1 MNEKLQR
8 WINWI
13 QYDELIAGKNN
24 NPKKLLGLH
33 DYYKGQVVTA
43 YKPHAVCVK
52 VMSSTGKNVMEM
64 EPVGEDG
71 FFGLYLPKK
80 VYKNYVFETTYE
92 DGSTVTLADPYAFEP
107 QISDMDIYL
116 FAEGKHYEIYEKLG
130 AHPMKLN
137 GVEGTYFAV
146 WAPNARRVSVVGDFN
161 MWDGAL
167 HPMNMMGPSGIHE
180 LFIPGVKE
188 GAVYKFQILT
198 RFDELIYKADPYGNC
213 CQFRPDNASVVADLS
228 KHKWKDAAWIEK
240 RQNTKRT
247 DSLRKPMA
255 VYEMHLGSWKKAIE
269 DSDNGF
275 YSYRELAPMI
285 ADYIKELGYT
295 HIELMGIAEYPF
307 DGSWGY
313 QVTNYYAPTRRYG
326 LPEDFMYFVDYMHKN
341 GIYVILDW
349 VPAHFPKDAH
359 GLGRFDGM
367 PLYEHPDPRR
377 GEHPD
382 WGTYIFDYSRNEV
395 QNFLVANA
403 LFWLEKFHIDGLRVD
418 AVASMLYLD
427 YGKQDGEWL
436 PNKNG
441 GKENLDAIAFMQHLN
456 RMVEERVPGALMIAE
471 ESTSWAGVTAPV
483 SMDGLGYL
491 YKWNMGWMNDFLE
504 YMKLDPYFRSFN
516 HNRLTFSLMY
526 TYSENFILVISHD
539 EVVHLKCSMLLKMP
553 GTMPEKFANLKTA
566 YGFMYAHP
574 GKKLLFMGQE
584 FGQERE
590 WSEARSLD
598 WYVLDQPGHQ
608 GLQNFVKKLNA
619 LYKKYDAF
627 YYNDCDPMGFE
638 WINCND
644 NEHSQ
649 VSFIRRG
656 STAKDQL
663 LFVCNFTPVER
674 ENFWVGVPCL
684 GSYTEILNSDAE
696 EFEGEGRVNKKPL
709 QAIPGSCDGREQYI
723 SFTLPPLSV
732 VVFKYDYVDNK
743 VYLEKQAEEKAAKK
757 AKAAEKKAP
766 AKKTVAKAAT
776 AEKKVADKKAAA
788 VEAKT
793 AGSKEKPAK

>member
-213 CQFRPDNASVVADLS
+213 CQFRPDNASVVVNLG
-228 KHKWKDAAWIEK
+228 KHKWKDTSWIEK
-240 RQNTKRT
+240 RQHTKRT
-247 DSLRKPMA
+247 DSLRMPMA
-255 VYEMHLGSWKKAIE
+255 IYEMHLGSWKKAIE

-275 YSYRELAPMI
+275 YNYRDLAPMI
-285 ADYIKELGYT
+285 ADYIKEMGYT

-598 WYVLDQPGHQ
+598 WYILDQPGHQ
-608 GLQNFVKKLNA
+608 GLQKFVKKLNA
-619 LYKKYDAF
+619 LYRKYDAF
-627 YYNDCDPMGFE
+627 YYNDCDQMGFE

-649 VSFIRRG
+649 ISFIRRG
-656 STAKDQL
+656 STARDQL
-663 LFVCNFTPVER
+663 LFICNFTPVER
-674 ENFWVGVPCL
+674 EKFWVGVPCL

-709 QAIPGSCDGREQYI
+709 QAIPGSCDGKEQYI

-757 AKAAEKKAP
+757 AKAAAKKVP
-766 AKKTVAKAAT
+766 AKKKVVD
-776 AEKKVADKKAAA
+776 KKVAADK
-788 VEAKT
+788 AKP
-793 AGSKEKPAK
+793 AGSKEKK

>member
-213 CQFRPDNASVVADLS
+213 CQFRPDNASVVVNLD
-228 KHKWKDAAWIEK
+228 KHKWKDTSWIEK
-240 RQNTKRT
+240 RQHTKRT
-247 DSLRKPMA
+247 DLLRMPMA
-255 VYEMHLGSWKKAIE
+255 IYEMHLGSWKKAIE

-275 YSYRELAPMI
+275 YNYRDLAPMI
-285 ADYIKELGYT
+285 ADYIKEMGYT

-598 WYVLDQPGHQ
+598 WYILDQPGHQ
-608 GLQNFVKKLNA
+608 GLQKFVKKLNA

-627 YYNDCDPMGFE
+627 YYNDCDQMGFE

-649 VSFIRRG
+649 ISFIRRG

-663 LFVCNFTPVER
+663 LFICNFTPVER

-709 QAIPGSCDGREQYI
+709 QAIPGSCDGKEQYI

-757 AKAAEKKAP
+757 AKAAEKKA
-766 AKKTVAKAAT
+766 KT
-776 AEKKVADKKAAA
+776 AEKKV
-788 VEAKT
+788 
-793 AGSKEKPAK
+793 PAKK

>member
-213 CQFRPDNASVVADLS
+213 CQFRPDNASVVVNLD
-228 KHKWKDAAWIEK
+228 KHKWKDTSWIEK
-240 RQNTKRT
+240 RQHTKRT
-247 DSLRKPMA
+247 DSLRMPMA
-255 VYEMHLGSWKKAIE
+255 IYEMHLGSWKKAIE

-275 YSYRELAPMI
+275 YNYRDLAPMI
-285 ADYIKELGYT
+285 ADYIKEMGYT

-598 WYVLDQPGHQ
+598 WYILDQPGHQ
-608 GLQNFVKKLNA
+608 GLQKFVKKLNA

-627 YYNDCDPMGFE
+627 YYNDCDQMGFE

-649 VSFIRRG
+649 ISFIRRG
-656 STAKDQL
+656 STARDQL
-663 LFVCNFTPVER
+663 LFICNFTPVER
-674 ENFWVGVPCL
+674 EKFWVGVPCL

-709 QAIPGSCDGREQYI
+709 QAIPGSCDGKEQYI

-757 AKAAEKKAP
+757 AKAAEKKVP
-766 AKKTVAKAAT
+766 AKK
-776 AEKKVADKKAAA
+776 KVVDKKAAA
-788 VEAKT
+788 DKAKP
-793 AGSKEKPAK
+793 AGSKEKK

>member
-213 CQFRPDNASVVADLS
+213 CQFRPDNASVVVNLG
-228 KHKWKDAAWIEK
+228 KHKWKDTSWIEK
-240 RQNTKRT
+240 RQHTKRT

-255 VYEMHLGSWKKAIE
+255 IYEMHLGSWKKAIE

-275 YSYRELAPMI
+275 YNYRDLAPMI
-285 ADYIKELGYT
+285 ADYIKEMGYT

-456 RMVEERVPGALMIAE
+456 RMIEERVPGALMIAE

-627 YYNDCDPMGFE
+627 YYNDCDQMGFE

-663 LFVCNFTPVER
+663 LFICNFTPVER

-709 QAIPGSCDGREQYI
+709 QAIPGSCDGKEQYI

-757 AKAAEKKAP
+757 AKAAAKKA
-766 AKKTVAKAAT
+766 KA
-776 AEKKVADKKAAA
+776 AEKKV
-788 VEAKT
+788 
-793 AGSKEKPAK
+793 PAKK

>member
-1 MNEKLQR
+1 MGMNEKLQR

-213 CQFRPDNASVVADLS
+213 CQFRPDNASVVVDLG
-228 KHKWKDAAWIEK
+228 KHKWKDTSWIEK
-240 RQNTKRT
+240 RQHTKRT

-255 VYEMHLGSWKKAIE
+255 IYEMHLGSWKKAIE

-275 YSYRELAPMI
+275 YNYRDLAPMI
-285 ADYIKELGYT
+285 ADYIKEMGYT

-553 GTMPEKFANLKTA
+553 GIMPEKFANLKTA

-627 YYNDCDPMGFE
+627 YYNDCDQMGFE

-663 LFVCNFTPVER
+663 LFICNFTPVER

-696 EFEGEGRVNKKPL
+696 EFEGEGRVNKKAL
-709 QAIPGSCDGREQYI
+709 QAIPGSCDGKEQYI

-757 AKAAEKKAP
+757 AKAAEKKA
-766 AKKTVAKAAT
+766 KA
-776 AEKKVADKKAAA
+776 AEKKVSAKK
-788 VEAKT
+788 
-793 AGSKEKPAK
+793 

>member
-1 MNEKLQR
+1 MNEKLHR

-13 QYDELIAGKNN
+13 QYDELMEGKNN
-24 NPKKLLGLH
+24 NPGKLLGLH

-43 YKPHAVCVK
+43 YKPHAVSVK
-52 VMSSTGKNVMEM
+52 VMSSTGKNVKEM
-64 EPVGEDG
+64 EPVGEKG
-71 FFGLYLPKK
+71 FFGLYLPTK
-80 VYKNYVFETTYE
+80 VYKKYVFETTYE
-92 DGSTVTLADPYAFEP
+92 DGTTVRLADPYAFDS
-107 QISDMDIYL
+107 QITDLDRYL
-116 FAEGKHYEIYEKLG
+116 FAEGNHYQIYEKLG
-130 AHPMKLN
+130 AHPMKID

-167 HPMNMMGPSGIHE
+167 HPMNLLGISGIHE
-180 LFIPGVKE
+180 LFIPGVTE
-188 GAVYKFQILT
+188 GAVYKYQILT
-198 RFDELIYKADPYGNC
+198 RYDELIYKADPYGNC
-213 CQFRPDNASVVADLS
+213 CQFRPDNASVVVNLNQY
-228 KHKWKDAAWIEK
+228 KWKDNAWLEE
-240 RQNTKRT
+240 RQKTKRV

-255 VYEMHLGSWKKAIE
+255 IYEMHLGSWKKKIE

-275 YSYRELAPMI
+275 FGYRELAPMV
-285 ADYIKELGYT
+285 ASYIKEMGYT

-326 LPEDFMYFVDYMHKN
+326 MPEDFMYFVDYMHKN

-349 VPAHFPKDAH
+349 VPAHFPRDAH

-377 GEHPD
+377 GEHPH
-382 WGTYIFDYSRNEV
+382 WGTYIFDFGRNEV

-427 YGKQDGEWL
+427 YGKNDGEWVA
-436 PNKNG
+436 NKNG
-441 GKENLDAIAFMQHLN
+441 GKENLEAIAFMQHLN
-456 RMVEERVPGALMIAE
+456 KTVEERIPGALMIAE
-471 ESTSWAGVTAPV
+471 ESTAWAGVTAPA

-491 YKWNMGWMNDFLE
+491 YKWNMGWMNDFIE

-553 GTMPEKFANLKTA
+553 GAMPEKFANLKTA

-584 FGQERE
+584 FGQKRE

-598 WYVLDQPGHQ
+598 WFVLDEPGHS
-608 GLQNFVKKLNA
+608 GLQRFVKKLNA
-619 LYKKYDAF
+619 LYKTYDAF
-627 YYNDCDPMGFE
+627 YYNDCDSMGFE
-638 WINCND
+638 WINCDD
-644 NEHSQ
+644 NERSQ

-656 STAKDQL
+656 SKAEDQL
-663 LFVCNFTPVER
+663 LIVCNFTPVER
-674 ENFWVGVPCL
+674 QGFRVGVPCL
-684 GSYTEILNSDAE
+684 GDYTEILNSDAV
-696 EFEGEGRVNKKPL
+696 EFEGEGRVNRKPL
-709 QAIPGSCDGREQYI
+709 KAVAGDCDGREQYI
-723 SFTLPPLSV
+723 EFNLPPLSV
-732 VVFKYDYVDNK
+732 VIFRYNYLENK
-743 VYLEKQAEEKAAKK
+743 KYLEKNTEH
-757 AKAAEKKAP
+757 
-766 AKKTVAKAAT
+766 KKTVLKKRWLPKT
-776 AEKKVADKKAAA
+776 EQEKERIRKISSTNSA
-788 VEAKT
+788 VFHII
-793 AGSKEKPAK
+793 

>member
-213 CQFRPDNASVVADLS
+213 CQFRPDNASVVVNLG
-228 KHKWKDAAWIEK
+228 KHKWKDTSWIEK
-240 RQNTKRT
+240 RQHTKRT
-247 DSLRKPMA
+247 DSLRMPMA
-255 VYEMHLGSWKKAIE
+255 IYEMHLGSWKKAIE

-275 YSYRELAPMI
+275 YNYRDLAPMI
-285 ADYIKELGYT
+285 ADYIKEMGYT

-598 WYVLDQPGHQ
+598 WYILDQPGHQ
-608 GLQNFVKKLNA
+608 GLQKFVKKLNA

-627 YYNDCDPMGFE
+627 YYNDCDQMGFE

-663 LFVCNFTPVER
+663 LFICNFTPVER

-709 QAIPGSCDGREQYI
+709 QAIPGSCDGKEQYI

-743 VYLEKQAEEKAAKK
+743 VYLEKQAEVKAAKK
-757 AKAAEKKAP
+757 AKAAEKKVP
-766 AKKTVAKAAT
+766 AKKKVVD
-776 AEKKVADKKAAA
+776 KKVVADK
-788 VEAKT
+788 AKP
-793 AGSKEKPAK
+793 AGSKEKK

>member
-1 MNEKLQR
+1 MGMNEKLQR

-213 CQFRPDNASVVADLS
+213 CQFRPDNASVVVDLG
-228 KHKWKDAAWIEK
+228 KHKWKDTSWIEK
-240 RQNTKRT
+240 RQHTKRT
-247 DSLRKPMA
+247 DSLRMPMA
-255 VYEMHLGSWKKAIE
+255 IYEMHLGSWKKAIE

-275 YSYRELAPMI
+275 YNYRDLAPMI
-285 ADYIKELGYT
+285 ADYIKKMGYT

-598 WYVLDQPGHQ
+598 WYILDQPGHQ
-608 GLQNFVKKLNA
+608 GLQKFVKKLNA

-627 YYNDCDPMGFE
+627 YYNDCDQMGFE

-649 VSFIRRG
+649 ISFIRRG

-663 LFVCNFTPVER
+663 LFICNFTPVER

-709 QAIPGSCDGREQYI
+709 QAIPGSCDGKEQYI

-757 AKAAEKKAP
+757 AKAAAKKVP
-766 AKKTVAKAAT
+766 AKK
-776 AEKKVADKKAAA
+776 KVVDKKAAA
-788 VEAKT
+788 DKAKP
-793 AGSKEKPAK
+793 AGSKEKK

>member
-1 MNEKLQR
+1 MGMNEKLQR

-33 DYYKGQVVTA
+33 DYYKGQVVTT

-213 CQFRPDNASVVADLS
+213 CQFRPDNASVVVDLG
-228 KHKWKDAAWIEK
+228 KHKWKDTSWIEK
-240 RQNTKRT
+240 RQHTKRT

-255 VYEMHLGSWKKAIE
+255 IYEMHLGSWKKAIE

-275 YSYRELAPMI
+275 YNYRDLAPMI
-285 ADYIKELGYT
+285 ADYIKEMGYT

-598 WYVLDQPGHQ
+598 WYILDQPGHQ
-608 GLQNFVKKLNA
+608 GLQKFVKKLNA

-627 YYNDCDPMGFE
+627 YYNDCDQMGFE

-649 VSFIRRG
+649 ISFIRRG
-656 STAKDQL
+656 STARDQL
-663 LFVCNFTPVER
+663 LFICNFTPVER
-674 ENFWVGVPCL
+674 EKFWVGVPCL

-709 QAIPGSCDGREQYI
+709 QAIPGSCDGKEQYI

-757 AKAAEKKAP
+757 AKAAAKKVPAKKAPEKKAG
-766 AKKTVAKAAT
+766 AKAGT
-776 AEKKVADKKAAA
+776 AEKK
-788 VEAKT
+788 
-793 AGSKEKPAK
+793 

>member
-33 DYYKGQVVTA
+33 DYYKGQVVTT

-137 GVEGTYFAV
+137 GVEGTCFAV

-213 CQFRPDNASVVADLS
+213 CQFRPDNASVVVNLD
-228 KHKWKDAAWIEK
+228 KHKWKDTSWIEK
-240 RQNTKRT
+240 RQHTKRT
-247 DSLRKPMA
+247 DSLRMPMA
-255 VYEMHLGSWKKAIE
+255 IYEMHLGSWKKAIE

-275 YSYRELAPMI
+275 YNYRDLAPMI
-285 ADYIKELGYT
+285 ADYIKEMGYT

-598 WYVLDQPGHQ
+598 WYILDQPGHQ
-608 GLQNFVKKLNA
+608 GLQKFVKKLNA

-627 YYNDCDPMGFE
+627 YYNDCDQMGFE

-649 VSFIRRG
+649 ISFIRRG

-663 LFVCNFTPVER
+663 LFICNFTPVER

-709 QAIPGSCDGREQYI
+709 QAIPGSCDGKEQYI

-757 AKAAEKKAP
+757 AAKKAKAAEKKA
-766 AKKTVAKAAT
+766 KT
-776 AEKKVADKKAAA
+776 AEKKV
-788 VEAKT
+788 
-793 AGSKEKPAK
+793 PAKK

>member
-213 CQFRPDNASVVADLS
+213 CQFRPDNASVVVDLG
-228 KHKWKDAAWIEK
+228 KHKWKDTSWIEK
-240 RQNTKRT
+240 RQHTKRT

-255 VYEMHLGSWKKAIE
+255 IYEMHLGSWKKAIE

-275 YSYRELAPMI
+275 YNYRDLAPMI
-285 ADYIKELGYT
+285 ADYIKEMGYT

-456 RMVEERVPGALMIAE
+456 RMIEERVPGALMIAE

-598 WYVLDQPGHQ
+598 WYILDQPGHQ

-627 YYNDCDPMGFE
+627 YYNDCDQMGFE

-663 LFVCNFTPVER
+663 LFICNFTPVER

-709 QAIPGSCDGREQYI
+709 QAIPGSCDGKEQYI

-757 AKAAEKKAP
+757 AKAAAKKVPAKKAPEKKAG
-766 AKKTVAKAAT
+766 AKAGT
-776 AEKKVADKKAAA
+776 AEKK
-788 VEAKT
+788 
-793 AGSKEKPAK
+793 

>member
-1 MNEKLQR
+1 MGMNEKLQR

-213 CQFRPDNASVVADLS
+213 CQFRPDNASVVVNLG
-228 KHKWKDAAWIEK
+228 KHKWKDTSWIEK
-240 RQNTKRT
+240 RQHTKRT
-247 DSLRKPMA
+247 DSLRMPMA
-255 VYEMHLGSWKKAIE
+255 IYEMHLGSWKKAIE

-275 YSYRELAPMI
+275 YNYRDLAPMI
-285 ADYIKELGYT
+285 ADYIKEMGYT

-598 WYVLDQPGHQ
+598 WYILDQPGHQ
-608 GLQNFVKKLNA
+608 GLQKFVKKLNA

-627 YYNDCDPMGFE
+627 YYNDCDQMGFE

-649 VSFIRRG
+649 ISFIRRG

-663 LFVCNFTPVER
+663 LFICNFTPVER

-709 QAIPGSCDGREQYI
+709 QAIPGSCDGKEQYI

-757 AKAAEKKAP
+757 AKAAEKKVP
-766 AKKTVAKAAT
+766 AKK
-776 AEKKVADKKAAA
+776 KVVDKKAAA
-788 VEAKT
+788 AKAKP
-793 AGSKEKPAK
+793 AGSKEKK

>member
-213 CQFRPDNASVVADLS
+213 CQFRPDNASVVVDLG
-228 KHKWKDAAWIEK
+228 KHKWKDTSWIEK
-240 RQNTKRT
+240 RQHTKRT

-255 VYEMHLGSWKKAIE
+255 IYEMHLGSWKKAIE

-275 YSYRELAPMI
+275 YNYRDLAPMI
-285 ADYIKELGYT
+285 ADYIKEMGYT

-598 WYVLDQPGHQ
+598 WYILDQPGHQ
-608 GLQNFVKKLNA
+608 GLQKFVKKLNA

-627 YYNDCDPMGFE
+627 YYNDCDQMGFE

-649 VSFIRRG
+649 ISFIRRG

-663 LFVCNFTPVER
+663 LFICNFTPVER

-709 QAIPGSCDGREQYI
+709 QAIPGSCDGKEQYI

-757 AKAAEKKAP
+757 AAKKAKAAEKKA
-766 AKKTVAKAAT
+766 KT
-776 AEKKVADKKAAA
+776 AEKKV
-788 VEAKT
+788 
-793 AGSKEKPAK
+793 PAKK

>member
-213 CQFRPDNASVVADLS
+213 CQFRPDNASVVVNLG
-228 KHKWKDAAWIEK
+228 KHKWKDTSWIEK
-240 RQNTKRT
+240 RQHTKRT
-247 DSLRKPMA
+247 DSLRMPMA
-255 VYEMHLGSWKKAIE
+255 IYEMHLGSWKKAIE

-275 YSYRELAPMI
+275 YNYRDLAPMI
-285 ADYIKELGYT
+285 ADYIKEMGYT

-598 WYVLDQPGHQ
+598 WYILDQPGHQ
-608 GLQNFVKKLNA
+608 GLQKFVKKLNA

-627 YYNDCDPMGFE
+627 YYNDCDQMGFE

-649 VSFIRRG
+649 ISFIRRG

-663 LFVCNFTPVER
+663 LFICNFTPVER

-709 QAIPGSCDGREQYI
+709 QAIPGSCDGKEQYI

-757 AKAAEKKAP
+757 AKAAEKKA
-766 AKKTVAKAAT
+766 KT
-776 AEKKVADKKAAA
+776 AEKKV
-788 VEAKT
+788 
-793 AGSKEKPAK
+793 PAKK

>member
-213 CQFRPDNASVVADLS
+213 CQFRPDNASVVVDLG
-228 KHKWKDAAWIEK
+228 KHKWKDTSWIEK
-240 RQNTKRT
+240 RQHTKRT

-255 VYEMHLGSWKKAIE
+255 IYEMHLGSWKKAIE

-275 YSYRELAPMI
+275 YNYRDLAPMI
-285 ADYIKELGYT
+285 ADYIKEMGYT

-456 RMVEERVPGALMIAE
+456 RMIEERVPGALMIAE

-627 YYNDCDPMGFE
+627 YYNDCDQMGFE

-649 VSFIRRG
+649 ISFIRRG

-663 LFVCNFTPVER
+663 LFICNFTPVER

-709 QAIPGSCDGREQYI
+709 QANPGSCDGKDQYI

-757 AKAAEKKAP
+757 AKAAEKKA
-766 AKKTVAKAAT
+766 KA
-776 AEKKVADKKAAA
+776 AEKKV
-788 VEAKT
+788 
-793 AGSKEKPAK
+793 PAKK

>member
-213 CQFRPDNASVVADLS
+213 CQFRPDNASVVVDLG
-228 KHKWKDAAWIEK
+228 KHKWKDTSWIEK
-240 RQNTKRT
+240 RQHTKRT

-255 VYEMHLGSWKKAIE
+255 IYEMHLGSWKKAIE

-275 YSYRELAPMI
+275 YNYRDLAPMI
-285 ADYIKELGYT
+285 ADYIKEMGYT

-456 RMVEERVPGALMIAE
+456 RMIEERVPGALMIAE

-598 WYVLDQPGHQ
+598 WYILDQPGHQ

-627 YYNDCDPMGFE
+627 YYNDCDQMGFE

-649 VSFIRRG
+649 ISFIRRG

-663 LFVCNFTPVER
+663 LFICNFTPVER

-696 EFEGEGRVNKKPL
+696 EFEGEGRVNKKAL
-709 QAIPGSCDGREQYI
+709 QAIPGSCDGKEQYI

-757 AKAAEKKAP
+757 AKAAEKKA
-766 AKKTVAKAAT
+766 KA
-776 AEKKVADKKAAA
+776 AEKKV
-788 VEAKT
+788 
-793 AGSKEKPAK
+793 PAKK

>member
-213 CQFRPDNASVVADLS
+213 CQFRPDNASVVVNLG
-228 KHKWKDAAWIEK
+228 KHKWKDTSWIEK
-240 RQNTKRT
+240 RQHTKRT
-247 DSLRKPMA
+247 DSLRMPMA
-255 VYEMHLGSWKKAIE
+255 IYEMHLGSWKKAIE

-275 YSYRELAPMI
+275 YNYRDLAPMI
-285 ADYIKELGYT
+285 ADYIKEMGYT

-598 WYVLDQPGHQ
+598 WYILDQPGHQ
-608 GLQNFVKKLNA
+608 GLQKFVKKLNA

-627 YYNDCDPMGFE
+627 YYNDCDQMGFE

-649 VSFIRRG
+649 ISFIRRG

-663 LFVCNFTPVER
+663 LFICNFTPVER

-709 QAIPGSCDGREQYI
+709 QAIPGSCDGKEQYI

-757 AKAAEKKAP
+757 AKAAEKKVP
-766 AKKTVAKAAT
+766 AKKKVV
-776 AEKKVADKKAAA
+776 EKKVAADK
-788 VEAKT
+788 AKP
-793 AGSKEKPAK
+793 AGSKEKK

>member
-213 CQFRPDNASVVADLS
+213 CQFRPDNASVVVNLG
-228 KHKWKDAAWIEK
+228 KHKWKDTSWIEK
-240 RQNTKRT
+240 RQHTKRT
-247 DSLRKPMA
+247 DSLRMPMA
-255 VYEMHLGSWKKAIE
+255 IYEMHLGSWKKAIE

-275 YSYRELAPMI
+275 YNYRDLAPMI
-285 ADYIKELGYT
+285 ADYIKEMGYT

-598 WYVLDQPGHQ
+598 WYILDQPGHQ
-608 GLQNFVKKLNA
+608 GLQKFVKKLNA

-627 YYNDCDPMGFE
+627 YYNDCDQMGFE

-649 VSFIRRG
+649 ISFIRRG

-663 LFVCNFTPVER
+663 LFICNFTPVER

-709 QAIPGSCDGREQYI
+709 QAIPGSCDGKEQYI

-757 AKAAEKKAP
+757 AKAAEKKVP
-766 AKKTVAKAAT
+766 AKK
-776 AEKKVADKKAAA
+776 KVVDKKAAA
-788 VEAKT
+788 DKAKP
-793 AGSKEKPAK
+793 AGSKEKK

>member
-1 MNEKLQR
+1 MGMNEKLQR

-213 CQFRPDNASVVADLS
+213 CQFRPDNASVVVNLD
-228 KHKWKDAAWIEK
+228 KHKWKDTSWIEK
-240 RQNTKRT
+240 RQHTKRT
-247 DSLRKPMA
+247 DSLRMPMA
-255 VYEMHLGSWKKAIE
+255 IYEMHLGSWKKAIE

-275 YSYRELAPMI
+275 YNYRDLAPMI
-285 ADYIKELGYT
+285 ADYIKEMGYT

-598 WYVLDQPGHQ
+598 WYILDQPGHQ
-608 GLQNFVKKLNA
+608 GLQKFVKKLNA

-627 YYNDCDPMGFE
+627 YYNDCDQMGFE

-649 VSFIRRG
+649 ISFIRRG
-656 STAKDQL
+656 STARDQL
-663 LFVCNFTPVER
+663 LFICNFTPVER
-674 ENFWVGVPCL
+674 EKFWVGVPCL

-709 QAIPGSCDGREQYI
+709 QAIPGSCDGKEQYI

-757 AKAAEKKAP
+757 AKAAEKKVP
-766 AKKTVAKAAT
+766 AKK
-776 AEKKVADKKAAA
+776 KVVDKKAAA
-788 VEAKT
+788 DKAKP
-793 AGSKEKPAK
+793 AGSKEKK

>member
-213 CQFRPDNASVVADLS
+213 CQFRPDNASVVVDLG
-228 KHKWKDAAWIEK
+228 KHKWKDTSWIEK
-240 RQNTKRT
+240 RQHTKRT
-247 DSLRKPMA
+247 DSLRMPMA
-255 VYEMHLGSWKKAIE
+255 IYEMHLGSWKKAIE

-275 YSYRELAPMI
+275 YNYRDLAPMI
-285 ADYIKELGYT
+285 ADYIKEMGYT

-598 WYVLDQPGHQ
+598 WYILDQPGHQ

-627 YYNDCDPMGFE
+627 YYNDCDQMGFE

-649 VSFIRRG
+649 ISFIRRG

-663 LFVCNFTPVER
+663 LFICNFTPVER

-709 QAIPGSCDGREQYI
+709 QAIPGSCDGKEQYI

-757 AKAAEKKAP
+757 AKAAAKKA
-766 AKKTVAKAAT
+766 KT
-776 AEKKVADKKAAA
+776 AEKKV
-788 VEAKT
+788 
-793 AGSKEKPAK
+793 PAKK

>member
-213 CQFRPDNASVVADLS
+213 CQFRPDNASVVVNLG
-228 KHKWKDAAWIEK
+228 KHKWKDTSWIEK
-240 RQNTKRT
+240 RQHTKRT
-247 DSLRKPMA
+247 DSLRMPMA
-255 VYEMHLGSWKKAIE
+255 IYEMHLGSWKKAIE

-275 YSYRELAPMI
+275 YNYRDLAPMI
-285 ADYIKELGYT
+285 ADYIKEMGYT

-598 WYVLDQPGHQ
+598 WYILDQPGHQ
-608 GLQNFVKKLNA
+608 GLQKFVKKLNA

-627 YYNDCDPMGFE
+627 YYNDCDQMGFE

-649 VSFIRRG
+649 ISFIRRG

-663 LFVCNFTPVER
+663 LFICNFTPVER

-709 QAIPGSCDGREQYI
+709 QAIPGSCDGKEQYI

-757 AKAAEKKAP
+757 AKAAEKKVP
-766 AKKTVAKAAT
+766 AKK
-776 AEKKVADKKAAA
+776 KVVDKKTTSA
-788 VEAKT
+788 EAKP
-793 AGSKEKPAK
+793 AGSKEKK

>member
-1 MNEKLQR
+1 MGMNEKLQR

-213 CQFRPDNASVVADLS
+213 CQFRPDNASVVVNLG
-228 KHKWKDAAWIEK
+228 KHKWKDTSWIEK
-240 RQNTKRT
+240 RQHTKRT
-247 DSLRKPMA
+247 DSLRMPMA
-255 VYEMHLGSWKKAIE
+255 IYEMHLGSWKKAIE

-275 YSYRELAPMI
+275 YNYRDLAPMI
-285 ADYIKELGYT
+285 ADYIKEMGYT

-598 WYVLDQPGHQ
+598 WYILDQPGHQ
-608 GLQNFVKKLNA
+608 GLQKFVKKLNA

-627 YYNDCDPMGFE
+627 YYNDCDQMGFE

-649 VSFIRRG
+649 ISFIRRG
-656 STAKDQL
+656 STARDQL
-663 LFVCNFTPVER
+663 LFICNFTPVER
-674 ENFWVGVPCL
+674 EKFWVGVPCL

-709 QAIPGSCDGREQYI
+709 QAIPGSCDGKEQYI

-743 VYLEKQAEEKAAKK
+743 VYLEKRAEEKAAKK
-757 AKAAEKKAP
+757 AKTPAKKVPAKKAPEKKAG
-766 AKKTVAKAAT
+766 AKAGT
-776 AEKKVADKKAAA
+776 AEKK
-788 VEAKT
+788 
-793 AGSKEKPAK
+793 

>member
-1 MNEKLQR
+1 MGMNEKLQR

-213 CQFRPDNASVVADLS
+213 CQFRPDNASVVVDLG
-228 KHKWKDAAWIEK
+228 KHKWKDTSWIEK
-240 RQNTKRT
+240 RQHTKRT

-255 VYEMHLGSWKKAIE
+255 IYEMHLGSWKKAIE

-275 YSYRELAPMI
+275 YNYRDLAPMI
-285 ADYIKELGYT
+285 ADYIKEMGYT

-456 RMVEERVPGALMIAE
+456 RMIEERVPGALMIAE

-663 LFVCNFTPVER
+663 LFICNFTPVER

-709 QAIPGSCDGREQYI
+709 QAIPGSCDGKEQYI

-757 AKAAEKKAP
+757 AKAAEKKVP
-766 AKKTVAKAAT
+766 AKK
-776 AEKKVADKKAAA
+776 
-788 VEAKT
+788 
-793 AGSKEKPAK
+793 

>member
-188 GAVYKFQILT
+188 GDVYKFQILT

-213 CQFRPDNASVVADLS
+213 CQFRPDNASVVVDLG
-228 KHKWKDAAWIEK
+228 KHKWKDTSWIEK
-240 RQNTKRT
+240 RQHTKRT

-255 VYEMHLGSWKKAIE
+255 IYEMHLGSWKKAIE

-275 YSYRELAPMI
+275 YNYRDLAPMI
-285 ADYIKELGYT
+285 ADYIKEMGYT

-456 RMVEERVPGALMIAE
+456 RMIEERVPGALMIAE

-627 YYNDCDPMGFE
+627 YYNDCDQMGFE

-663 LFVCNFTPVER
+663 LFICNFTPVER

-696 EFEGEGRVNKKPL
+696 EFEGEGRVNKKAL
-709 QAIPGSCDGREQYI
+709 QAIPGSCDGKEQYI

-757 AKAAEKKAP
+757 AKAAEKKA
-766 AKKTVAKAAT
+766 KA
-776 AEKKVADKKAAA
+776 AEKKV
-788 VEAKT
+788 
-793 AGSKEKPAK
+793 PAKK

>member
-1 MNEKLQR
+1 MGMNEKLQR

-213 CQFRPDNASVVADLS
+213 CQFRPDNASVVVDLG
-228 KHKWKDAAWIEK
+228 KHKWKDTSWIEK
-240 RQNTKRT
+240 RQHTKRT
-247 DSLRKPMA
+247 DSLRMPMA
-255 VYEMHLGSWKKAIE
+255 IYEMHLGSWKKAIE

-275 YSYRELAPMI
+275 YNYRDLAPMI
-285 ADYIKELGYT
+285 ADYIKKMGYT

-627 YYNDCDPMGFE
+627 YYNDCDQMGFE

-709 QAIPGSCDGREQYI
+709 QAIPGSCDGKEQYI

-757 AKAAEKKAP
+757 AKAAAKKA
-766 AKKTVAKAAT
+766 KA
-776 AEKKVADKKAAA
+776 AEKKV
-788 VEAKT
+788 
-793 AGSKEKPAK
+793 PAKK

>member
-213 CQFRPDNASVVADLS
+213 CQFRPDNASVVVNLD
-228 KHKWKDAAWIEK
+228 KHKWKDTSWIEK
-240 RQNTKRT
+240 RQHTKRT
-247 DSLRKPMA
+247 DSLRMPMA
-255 VYEMHLGSWKKAIE
+255 IYEMHLGSWKKAIE

-275 YSYRELAPMI
+275 YNYRDLAPMI
-285 ADYIKELGYT
+285 ADYIKEMGYT

-598 WYVLDQPGHQ
+598 WYILDQPGHQ
-608 GLQNFVKKLNA
+608 GLQKFVKKLNA

-627 YYNDCDPMGFE
+627 YYNDCDQMGFE

-649 VSFIRRG
+649 ISFIRRG

-663 LFVCNFTPVER
+663 LFICNFTPVER

-709 QAIPGSCDGREQYI
+709 QAIPGSCDGKEQYI

-757 AKAAEKKAP
+757 AKTAAKKA
-766 AKKTVAKAAT
+766 KT
-776 AEKKVADKKAAA
+776 AEKKV
-788 VEAKT
+788 
-793 AGSKEKPAK
+793 PAKK

>member
-1 MNEKLQR
+1 MNEKLHR

-13 QYDELIAGKNN
+13 QYDELMEGKNN
-24 NPKKLLGLH
+24 NPGKLLGLH

-43 YKPHAVCVK
+43 YKPHAVSVK
-52 VMSSTGKNVMEM
+52 VMSSTGKNVKEM
-64 EPVGEDG
+64 EPVGEKG
-71 FFGLYLPKK
+71 FFGLYLPTK
-80 VYKNYVFETTYE
+80 VYKKYVFETTYE
-92 DGSTVTLADPYAFEP
+92 DGTTVRLADPYAFDS
-107 QISDMDIYL
+107 QITDLDRYL
-116 FAEGKHYEIYEKLG
+116 FAEGNHYQIYEKLG
-130 AHPMKLN
+130 AHPMKID

-167 HPMNMMGPSGIHE
+167 HPMNLLGISGIHE
-180 LFIPGVKE
+180 LFIPGVTE
-188 GAVYKFQILT
+188 GAVYKYQILT
-198 RFDELIYKADPYGNC
+198 RYDELIYKADPYGNC
-213 CQFRPDNASVVADLS
+213 CQFRPDNASVVVNLNQY
-228 KHKWKDAAWIEK
+228 KWKDNAWLEE
-240 RQNTKRT
+240 RQKTKRV

-255 VYEMHLGSWKKAIE
+255 IYEMHLGSWKKKIE

-275 YSYRELAPMI
+275 FGYRELAPMV
-285 ADYIKELGYT
+285 ASYIKEMGYT

-326 LPEDFMYFVDYMHKN
+326 MPEDFMYFVDYMHKN

-349 VPAHFPKDAH
+349 VPAHFPRDAH

-377 GEHPD
+377 GEHPH
-382 WGTYIFDYSRNEV
+382 WGTYIFDFGRNEV

-427 YGKQDGEWL
+427 YGKNDGEWVA
-436 PNKNG
+436 NKNG
-441 GKENLDAIAFMQHLN
+441 GKENLEAIAFMQHLN
-456 RMVEERVPGALMIAE
+456 KTVEERIPGALMIAE
-471 ESTSWAGVTAPV
+471 ESTAWAGVTAPA

-491 YKWNMGWMNDFLE
+491 YKWNMGWMNDFIE

-584 FGQERE
+584 FGQKRE

-598 WYVLDQPGHQ
+598 WFVLDEPGHS
-608 GLQNFVKKLNA
+608 GLQRFVKKLNA
-619 LYKKYDAF
+619 LYKTYDAF
-627 YYNDCDPMGFE
+627 YYNDCDSMGFE
-638 WINCND
+638 WINCDD
-644 NEHSQ
+644 NERSQ

-656 STAKDQL
+656 SKAEDQL
-663 LFVCNFTPVER
+663 LIVCNFTPVER
-674 ENFWVGVPCL
+674 QGFRVGVPCL
-684 GSYTEILNSDAE
+684 GDYTEILNSDAV
-696 EFEGEGRVNKKPL
+696 EFEGEGRVNRKPL
-709 QAIPGSCDGREQYI
+709 KAVAGDCDGREQYI
-723 SFTLPPLSV
+723 EFNLPPLSV
-732 VVFKYDYVDNK
+732 VIFRYN
-743 VYLEKQAEEKAAKK
+743 YLENKKYLKKNAEH
-757 AKAAEKKAP
+757 
-766 AKKTVAKAAT
+766 KKTVL
-776 AEKKVADKKAAA
+776 KKALAPQNGTR
-788 VEAKT
+788 KGT
-793 AGSKEKPAK
+793 NKKNQ

>member
-1 MNEKLQR
+1 MGMNEKLQR

-213 CQFRPDNASVVADLS
+213 CQFRPDNASVVVDLG
-228 KHKWKDAAWIEK
+228 KHKWKDTSWIEK
-240 RQNTKRT
+240 RQHTKRT

-255 VYEMHLGSWKKAIE
+255 IYEMHLGSWKKAIE

-275 YSYRELAPMI
+275 YNYRDLAPMI
-285 ADYIKELGYT
+285 ADYIKEMGYT

-456 RMVEERVPGALMIAE
+456 RMIEERVPGALMIAE

-627 YYNDCDPMGFE
+627 YYNDCDQMGFE

-649 VSFIRRG
+649 ISFIRRG

-663 LFVCNFTPVER
+663 LFICNFTPVER

-709 QAIPGSCDGREQYI
+709 QANPGSCDGKDQYI

-757 AKAAEKKAP
+757 AKAAEKKA
-766 AKKTVAKAAT
+766 KA
-776 AEKKVADKKAAA
+776 AEKKV
-788 VEAKT
+788 
-793 AGSKEKPAK
+793 PAKK

>member
-33 DYYKGQVVTA
+33 DYYKGQVVTT

-213 CQFRPDNASVVADLS
+213 CQFRPDNASVVVNLD
-228 KHKWKDAAWIEK
+228 KHKWKDTSWIEK
-240 RQNTKRT
+240 RQHTKRT
-247 DSLRKPMA
+247 DSLRMPMA
-255 VYEMHLGSWKKAIE
+255 IYEMHLGSWKKAIE

-275 YSYRELAPMI
+275 YNYRDLAPMI
-285 ADYIKELGYT
+285 ADYIKEMGYT

-326 LPEDFMYFVDYMHKN
+326 LPEDFMCFVDYMHKN

-598 WYVLDQPGHQ
+598 WYILDQPGHQ
-608 GLQNFVKKLNA
+608 GLQKFVKKLNA

-627 YYNDCDPMGFE
+627 YYNDCDQMGFE

-649 VSFIRRG
+649 ISFIRRG

-663 LFVCNFTPVER
+663 LFICNFTPVER

-709 QAIPGSCDGREQYI
+709 QAIPGSCDGKEQYI

-757 AKAAEKKAP
+757 AKAAEKKVP
-766 AKKTVAKAAT
+766 AKK
-776 AEKKVADKKAAA
+776 KVVDKKAASA
-788 VEAKT
+788 EAKP
-793 AGSKEKPAK
+793 AGSKEKK

>member
-43 YKPHAVCVK
+43 YKPHAVSVK

-213 CQFRPDNASVVADLS
+213 CQFRPDNASVVVDLG
-228 KHKWKDAAWIEK
+228 KHKWKDTSWIEK
-240 RQNTKRT
+240 RQHTKRT

-255 VYEMHLGSWKKAIE
+255 IYEMHLGSWKKAIE

-275 YSYRELAPMI
+275 YNYRDLAPMI
-285 ADYIKELGYT
+285 ADYIKEMGYT

-456 RMVEERVPGALMIAE
+456 RMIEERVPGALMIAE

-627 YYNDCDPMGFE
+627 YYNDCDQMGFE

-663 LFVCNFTPVER
+663 LFICNFTPVER

-696 EFEGEGRVNKKPL
+696 EFEGEGRVNKKAL
-709 QAIPGSCDGREQYI
+709 QAIPGSCDGKEQYI

-757 AKAAEKKAP
+757 AKAAEKKA
-766 AKKTVAKAAT
+766 KA
-776 AEKKVADKKAAA
+776 AEKKV
-788 VEAKT
+788 
-793 AGSKEKPAK
+793 PAKK

>member
-213 CQFRPDNASVVADLS
+213 CQFRPDNASVVVNLG
-228 KHKWKDAAWIEK
+228 KHKWKDTSWIEK
-240 RQNTKRT
+240 RQHTKRT
-247 DSLRKPMA
+247 DSLRMPMA
-255 VYEMHLGSWKKAIE
+255 IYEMHLGSWKKAIE

-275 YSYRELAPMI
+275 YNYRDLAPMI
-285 ADYIKELGYT
+285 ADYIKEMGYT

-598 WYVLDQPGHQ
+598 WYILDQPGHQ
-608 GLQNFVKKLNA
+608 GLQKFVKKLNA

-627 YYNDCDPMGFE
+627 YYNDCDQMGFE

-649 VSFIRRG
+649 ISFIRRG

-663 LFVCNFTPVER
+663 LFICNFTPVER

-709 QAIPGSCDGREQYI
+709 QAIPGSCDGKEQYI

-757 AKAAEKKAP
+757 AKAAEKKVP
-766 AKKTVAKAAT
+766 AKKKVVD
-776 AEKKVADKKAAA
+776 KKVAADK
-788 VEAKT
+788 AKP
-793 AGSKEKPAK
+793 AGSKEKK

>member
-213 CQFRPDNASVVADLS
+213 CQFRPDNASVVVDLG
-228 KHKWKDAAWIEK
+228 KHKWKDTSWIEK
-240 RQNTKRT
+240 RQHTKRT

-255 VYEMHLGSWKKAIE
+255 IYEMHLGSWKKAIE

-275 YSYRELAPMI
+275 YNYRDLAPMI
-285 ADYIKELGYT
+285 ADYIKEMGYT

-456 RMVEERVPGALMIAE
+456 RMIEERVPGALMIAE

-627 YYNDCDPMGFE
+627 YYNDCDQMGFE

-663 LFVCNFTPVER
+663 LFICNFTPVER

-709 QAIPGSCDGREQYI
+709 QAIPGSCDGKEQYI

-757 AKAAEKKAP
+757 AKAAEKKA
-766 AKKTVAKAAT
+766 KA
-776 AEKKVADKKAAA
+776 AEKKV
-788 VEAKT
+788 
-793 AGSKEKPAK
+793 PAKK

>member
-33 DYYKGQVVTA
+33 DYYKGQVVTT

-213 CQFRPDNASVVADLS
+213 CQFRPDNASVVVNLD
-228 KHKWKDAAWIEK
+228 KHKWKDTSWIEK
-240 RQNTKRT
+240 RQHTKRT
-247 DSLRKPMA
+247 DSLRMPMA
-255 VYEMHLGSWKKAIE
+255 IYEMHLGSWKKAIE

-275 YSYRELAPMI
+275 YNYRDLAPMI
-285 ADYIKELGYT
+285 ADYIKEMGYT

-598 WYVLDQPGHQ
+598 WYILDQPGHQ
-608 GLQNFVKKLNA
+608 GLQKFVKKLNA

-627 YYNDCDPMGFE
+627 YYNDCDQMGFE

-649 VSFIRRG
+649 ISFIRRG
-656 STAKDQL
+656 STARDQL
-663 LFVCNFTPVER
+663 LFICNFTPVER
-674 ENFWVGVPCL
+674 EKFWVGVPCL

-709 QAIPGSCDGREQYI
+709 QAIPGSCDGKEQYI

-757 AKAAEKKAP
+757 AKAAAKKA
-766 AKKTVAKAAT
+766 KT
-776 AEKKVADKKAAA
+776 AEKKV
-788 VEAKT
+788 
-793 AGSKEKPAK
+793 PAKK

>member
-33 DYYKGQVVTA
+33 DYYKGQVVTT

-213 CQFRPDNASVVADLS
+213 CQFRPDNASVVVNLG
-228 KHKWKDAAWIEK
+228 KHKWKDTSWIEK
-240 RQNTKRT
+240 RQHTKRT
-247 DSLRKPMA
+247 DSLRMPMA
-255 VYEMHLGSWKKAIE
+255 IYEMHLGSWKKAIE

-275 YSYRELAPMI
+275 YNYRDLAPMI
-285 ADYIKELGYT
+285 ADYIKEMGYT

-598 WYVLDQPGHQ
+598 WYILDQPGHQ
-608 GLQNFVKKLNA
+608 GLQKFVKKLNA

-627 YYNDCDPMGFE
+627 YYNDCDQMGFE

-649 VSFIRRG
+649 ISFIRRG

-663 LFVCNFTPVER
+663 LFICNFTPVER

-709 QAIPGSCDGREQYI
+709 QAIPGSCDGKEQYI

-757 AKAAEKKAP
+757 AKAAAKKA
-766 AKKTVAKAAT
+766 KT
-776 AEKKVADKKAAA
+776 AEKKV
-788 VEAKT
+788 
-793 AGSKEKPAK
+793 PAKK

>member
-24 NPKKLLGLH
+24 NPGKLLGAH
-33 DYYKGQVVTA
+33 DYYDGQVVTT
-43 YKPHAVCVK
+43 YKPHAVSVK
-52 VMSSTGKNVMEM
+52 VMSSTGKNVNEM
-64 EPVGEDG
+64 EPVGENG

-80 VYKNYVFETTYE
+80 VYKKYVFETTYE
-92 DGSTVTLADPYAFEP
+92 DGSTVTLADPYSFEP
-107 QISDMDIYL
+107 QISDVDIYL
-116 FAEGKHYEIYEKLG
+116 FGEGNHYQIYEKLG
-130 AHPMKLN
+130 AHPMKID

-167 HPMNMMGPSGIHE
+167 HPMNLMGTSGIHE
-180 LFIPGVKE
+180 LFIPGVGE

-198 RFDELIYKADPYGNC
+198 RYDELIYKADPYGNC
-213 CQFRPDNASVVADLS
+213 CQFRPDNASVVVDLN
-228 KHKWKDAAWIEK
+228 KYKWKDSAWIEI
-240 RQNTKRT
+240 RQKTQRT

-255 VYEMHLGSWKKAIE
+255 IYEMHLGSWKKAVE

-275 YSYRELAPMI
+275 FSYRELAPMV
-285 ADYIKELGYT
+285 ASYVKEMGYT

-326 LPEDFMYFVDYMHKN
+326 MPEDFMYFVDYMHKN

-349 VPAHFPKDAH
+349 VPAHFPRDAH

-367 PLYEHPDPRR
+367 PLYEHADPRR

-382 WGTYIFDYSRNEV
+382 WGTYIFDYARNEV

-427 YGKQDGEWL
+427 YGKRDGEWVA
-436 PNKNG
+436 NKYG
-441 GKENLDAIAFMQHLN
+441 GKENLDAIEFMRHLN
-456 RMVEERVPGALMIAE
+456 RTVEERVPGALMIAE
-471 ESTSWAGVTAPV
+471 ESTAWAGVTAPA
-483 SMDGLGYL
+483 SMEGLGYL
-491 YKWNMGWMNDFLE
+491 YKWNMGWMNDFIE

-526 TYSENFILVISHD
+526 TYSENFILVMSHD
-539 EVVHLKCSMLLKMP
+539 EVVHLKCSMLYKMP
-553 GTMPEKFANLKTA
+553 GTIPEKFANLKTA
-566 YGFMYAHP
+566 YGFMWAHP

-584 FGQERE
+584 FGQTRE

-598 WYVLDQPGHQ
+598 WFALEQPGHK
-608 GLQNFVKKLNA
+608 GLQNFVKKLNM
-619 LYKKYDAF
+619 LYKMYDAF

-638 WINCND
+638 WISCND
-644 NEHSQ
+644 YEHSQ

-656 STAKDQL
+656 SKAEDQIL
-663 LFVCNFTPVER
+663 VICNFIPVER
-674 ENFWVGVPCL
+674 KDFKVGVPCM
-684 GSYTEILNSDAE
+684 GTYKEILNSDDT

-709 QAIPGSCDGREQYI
+709 KAIKGDCDGREQYI
-723 SFTLPPLSV
+723 SIELPPLSV
-732 VVFKYDYVDNK
+732 VMFKYDYVDNQ
-743 VYLEKQAEEKAAKK
+743 VYLEQQKGKK
-757 AKAAEKKAP
+757 PAIEKKTAV
-766 AKKTVAKAAT
+766 KKETSKAAT
-776 AEKKVADKKAAA
+776 TKKTTTRKASTKETAKKSVDK
-788 VEAKT
+788 
-793 AGSKEKPAK
+793 

>member
-213 CQFRPDNASVVADLS
+213 CQFRPDNASVVVDLG
-228 KHKWKDAAWIEK
+228 KHKWKDTSWIEK
-240 RQNTKRT
+240 RQHTKRT

-255 VYEMHLGSWKKAIE
+255 IYEMHLGSWKKAIE

-275 YSYRELAPMI
+275 YNYRDLAPMI
-285 ADYIKELGYT
+285 ADYIKEMGYT

-456 RMVEERVPGALMIAE
+456 RMIEERVPGALMIAE

-598 WYVLDQPGHQ
+598 WYILDQPGHQ
-608 GLQNFVKKLNA
+608 GLQKFVKKLNA

-627 YYNDCDPMGFE
+627 YYNDCDQMGFE

-649 VSFIRRG
+649 ISFIRRG

-663 LFVCNFTPVER
+663 LFICNFTPVER

-709 QAIPGSCDGREQYI
+709 QAIPGSCDGKEQYI

-757 AKAAEKKAP
+757 AKAA
-766 AKKTVAKAAT
+766 AKKVKA
-776 AEKKVADKKAAA
+776 AEKKV
-788 VEAKT
+788 
-793 AGSKEKPAK
+793 PAKK